1 MTIVPTTTQPKPV
14 AQTAGA
20 KAAAGLDRAG
30 LGIAILAS
38 RDIDTTAVRRKM
50 GLCIDVTLPNV
61 GVLPVG
67 LGRAST

>member
-1 MTIVPTTTQPKPV
+1 MTMVPTTTQPKPV

-20 KAAAGLDRAG
+20 KAAAGLDLAG

-38 RDIDTTAVRRKM
+38 WGIDTTAIRRKM
-50 GLCIDVTLPNV
+50 DLCIDVTLPNV

-67 LGRAST
+67 NGTCPT